1 MLFVIKETQD
11 NFLKINS
18 KWIKIDFLKLQE
30 NLKGN
35 EIFPRQISREY
46 NLPQNKR
53 CMKLIIMKLL
63 LKQMNKKSSSK
74 ILLNIFN
81 IIWLVEFCLQYS
93 VYLFVYLGTH
103 GEDKHCD
110 MESVNL
116 KELQKSY
123 WDCTGFT
130 LRGL

>member
-1 MLFVIKETQD
+1 
-11 NFLKINS
+11 
-18 KWIKIDFLKLQE
+18 
-30 NLKGN
+30 
-35 EIFPRQISREY
+35 
-46 NLPQNKR
+46 
-53 CMKLIIMKLL
+53 MKLL
-63 LKQMNKKSSSK
+63 LKQMNIQKSSNK

-93 VYLFVYLGTH
+93 VYLGTH